1 LRIHLITDTGLA
13 QPGSLTPSCADLTDF
28 EWRSQRCRSTGRVGG
43 HGEADRDSRR
53 SRRGDDVVTGGLC
66 LSQSALHDEFSERV
80 RNFCDVSGLTV
91 RQDVILDVRYSLKT
105 HGRDQLAY
113 FQSHGRVRVVYTNV
127 RTSEYVTEVTRVM
140 EKDLRVTDNGDGT
153 LTILVFPTASSSVY
167 DATGKAIA
175 RNPGQF
181 RYEILVDHGGTPSDP
196 SDDKFLEFLGVVK
209 ESNGRTD
216 HFCAAVVPAIS

>member
-1 LRIHLITDTGLA
+1 MKRIAAVVGMATVMMLSLA
-13 QPGSLTPSCADLTDF
+13 GPASAKVL
-28 EWRSQRCRSTGRVGG
+28 ER
-43 HGEADRDSRR
+43 EAF
-53 SRRGDDVVTGGLC
+53 
-66 LSQSALHDEFSERV
+66 HNEFSERT

-91 RQDVILDVRYSLKT
+91 RLDFTVDGRAAIKS

-127 RTSEYVTEVTRVM
+127 RTSEYVTEVSRVM